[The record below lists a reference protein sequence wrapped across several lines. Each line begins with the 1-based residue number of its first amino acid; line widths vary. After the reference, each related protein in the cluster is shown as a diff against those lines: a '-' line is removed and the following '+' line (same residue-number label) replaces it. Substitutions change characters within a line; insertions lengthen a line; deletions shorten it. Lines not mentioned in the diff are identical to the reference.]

1 MKQKFYRY
9 ALPLTLTLLCGL
21 YFVHSNLKVED
32 TNSSNLAKT
41 LLQFYH
47 VKQHASIG
55 IYPLS
60 GDKKLAVEVA
70 ESEEQEEEIKYA
82 VPSEN
87 SKYSGSNSTSYTHTN
102 LDGFSFYSSR
112 ISNHLLK
119 VSNTIFPYRRY
130 IRFQVFRL

>member
-1 MKQKFYRY
+1 MKQRFYRY

-32 TNSSNLAKT
+32 TNSSNFTET
-41 LLQFYH
+41 LLQFNDTN
-47 VKQHASIG
+47 QHASVG

-70 ESEEQEEEIKYA
+70 ESEEQEEEIRHTI
-82 VPSEN
+82 PTEN
-87 SKYSGSNSTSYTHTN
+87 SKYSGSNSPSYAHTN
-102 LDGFSFYSSR
+102 LDGFSVYSSR
-112 ISNHLLK
+112 VSNHLLN
-119 VSNTIFPYRRY
+119 VSGTIFPYRRY